1 MHTLP
6 TEIDQTFFNVT
17 NNNNNI
23 ALHCLEN
30 NNTKIMSRKL
40 EELEGT
46 LDRLSELHTLIT
58 PHEESED
65 DDEPSEHIEIDRE
78 ALEHAAHNLMN
89 HLTVDHMDML
99 HHRFI
104 SGLFILFKNGRR
116 CVVKATFNELCLPLL
131 KTR

>member
-1 MHTLP
+1 LSV
-6 TEIDQTFFNVT
+6 FNVT

-78 ALEHAAHNLMN
+78 ALCLFVCFHAARRAR
-89 HLTVDHMDML
+89 VAD
-99 HHRFI
+99 
-104 SGLFILFKNGRR
+104 SIL
-116 CVVKATFNELCLPLL
+116 
-131 KTR
+131 